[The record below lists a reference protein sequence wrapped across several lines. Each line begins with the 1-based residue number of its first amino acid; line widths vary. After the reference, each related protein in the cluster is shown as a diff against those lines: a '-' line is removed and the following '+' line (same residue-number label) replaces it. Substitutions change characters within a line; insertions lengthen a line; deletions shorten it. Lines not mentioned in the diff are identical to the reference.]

1 MTNQLLWS
9 QVRGAARETED
20 LTRDAKNR
28 VQRDWQ
34 DTKRGPQRMLDDSSA
49 ARQWDAE
56 RAPVKVVPPTPSM
69 RRS

>member
-1 MTNQLLWS
+1 M
-9 QVRGAARETED
+9 RGAARETED